1 MWWWWWAWI
10 VFIIVVLLLPLSWGW
25 GRRGWGPPYP
35 TYYRRR
41 YYARP
46 GDRPPIEPEPG
57 DVSPDNPNVPPM
69 RTRTLVDDREPIEPY
84 AGYPWWN
91 WLADLFW
98 LAVLAAIAWAVY
110 LWVT

>member
-10 VFIIVVLLLPLSWGW
+10 VFIVVVLFLPWSYGW

-41 YYARP
+41 TYAR
-46 GDRPPIEPEPG
+46 GASATAEPG
-57 DVSPDNPNVPPM
+57 DVDPYDPTVAPM
-69 RTRTLVDDREPIEPY
+69 GDRVDERDLLDERAASERYP
-84 AGYPWWN
+84 GYGWT
-91 WLADLFW
+91 WLADLLW
-98 LAVLAAIAWAVY
+98 LAVLAAIGWGFY